1 MCLRVELIRGWLS
14 HDLVAPSS
22 LRHLTPIFI
31 SQAIKR
37 TNTQTHT
44 LQVEWFSCHSRD
56 HLQARLTSTISHIF
70 LHVILDTHTHTLFS
84 YFCILSVK
92 ICLSYSAYSAVN
104 AKKKKN
110 PCDYFKQL
118 CSSDA
123 IFRQLTVHAEYLWL
137 ELMQWTWMPAPPDDR
152 SKANS
157 NLWDWKINVK
167 VPPVSTWGW
176 SQDTILEDS
185 YVNAQ
190 LQP

>member
-44 LQVEWFSCHSRD
+44 LQVQWFSCHSRD

-70 LHVILDTHTHTLFS
+70 LHVILHTHTVLIFLHFECQNMFVIFCLF
-84 YFCILSVK
+84 C
-92 ICLSYSAYSAVN
+92 CQC
-104 AKKKKN
+104 KKTKNN

-123 IFRQLTVHAEYLWL
+123 IFRQLTCRIFVAGANAVNMDAGSNWWPFKSKQQPLGLKNKRKSSSSVHLRL
-137 ELMQWTWMPAPPDDR
+137 IPR
-152 SKANS
+152 HNS
-157 NLWDWKINVK
+157 WRL
-167 VPPVSTWGW
+167 
-176 SQDTILEDS
+176 LC
-185 YVNAQ
+185 
-190 LQP
+190 

>member
-44 LQVEWFSCHSRD
+44 LQVQWFSCHSRD

-70 LHVILDTHTHTLFS
+70 LHVILHTHTLFS

-104 AKKKKN
+104 AKKPKTTLVIILSN
-110 PCDYFKQL
+110 SAALMPFLDSL
-118 CSSDA
+118 
-123 IFRQLTVHAEYLWL
+123 HAEYLWL
-137 ELMQWTWMPAPPDDR
+137 ELMQWTWMPAPTDDR

-176 SQDTILEDS
+176 SQDTILKDS

>member
-37 TNTQTHT
+37 TNTKTHT

-56 HLQARLTSTISHIF
+56 HVQARLTSTISHIF

-92 ICLSYSAYSAVN
+92 ICLSHSAYSAVN
-104 AKKKKN
+104 AKKN
-110 PCDYFKQL
+110 PLVIILSNSAALMPFLDSL
-118 CSSDA
+118 
-123 IFRQLTVHAEYLWL
+123 HAEYLWL
-137 ELMQWTWMPAPPDDR
+137 ELMQWTWMAAQTDDR

-157 NLWDWKINVK
+157 NLWDWKINVT
-167 VPPVSTWGW
+167 VP
-176 SQDTILEDS
+176 
-185 YVNAQ
+185 
-190 LQP
+190 

>member
-70 LHVILDTHTHTLFS
+70 LHVILDTHTHCSHIFAFWVS
-84 YFCILSVK
+84 KYVCHILL
-92 ICLSYSAYSAVN
+92 ILLSMQ
-104 AKKKKN
+104 KKTKT

-123 IFRQLTVHAEYLWL
+123 IFRQLTCRIFVAGANAVNMDAGSNWWPFKSKQQPLGLKNKRESSSSVHLRL
-137 ELMQWTWMPAPPDDR
+137 
-152 SKANS
+152 
-157 NLWDWKINVK
+157 
-167 VPPVSTWGW
+167 VPRHNPWR
-176 SQDTILEDS
+176 L
-185 YVNAQ
+185 
-190 LQP
+190 LC

>member
-70 LHVILDTHTHTLFS
+70 LHVILDTHTHCSHIFAFWVS
-84 YFCILSVK
+84 KYVCHILL
-92 ICLSYSAYSAVN
+92 ILLPMQ
-104 AKKKKN
+104 KKKT

-123 IFRQLTVHAEYLWL
+123 IFRQLTCRIFVAGANAVNMDAGSNWWPFKSKQQPLGLKNKRESSSSVHLRL
-137 ELMQWTWMPAPPDDR
+137 
-152 SKANS
+152 
-157 NLWDWKINVK
+157 
-167 VPPVSTWGW
+167 VPRHNPWR
-176 SQDTILEDS
+176 L
-185 YVNAQ
+185 
-190 LQP
+190 LC

>member
-70 LHVILDTHTHTLFS
+70 LHVILDTHTHCSHIFAFWVSKYVCHILLILLS
-84 YFCILSVK
+84 MQKKQKPLVIILSN
-92 ICLSYSAYSAVN
+92 SAALMLFLDS
-104 AKKKKN
+104 
-110 PCDYFKQL
+110 L
-118 CSSDA
+118 
-123 IFRQLTVHAEYLWL
+123 HAEYLWL
-137 ELMQWTWMPAPPDDR
+137 ELMQWTWMPAPTDDR

>member
-70 LHVILDTHTHTLFS
+70 LHVILDTHTHCSHIFAFWVS
-84 YFCILSVK
+84 KYVCHILL
-92 ICLSYSAYSAVN
+92 ILLSMQ
-104 AKKKKN
+104 KKPKT

-123 IFRQLTVHAEYLWL
+123 IFRQLTCRIFVAGANAVNMDAGSNWWPFKSKQQPLGLKNKRESSSSVHLRL
-137 ELMQWTWMPAPPDDR
+137 
-152 SKANS
+152 
-157 NLWDWKINVK
+157 
-167 VPPVSTWGW
+167 VPRHNPWR
-176 SQDTILEDS
+176 L
-185 YVNAQ
+185 
-190 LQP
+190 LC

>member
-37 TNTQTHT
+37 TNTKTHT

-70 LHVILDTHTHTLFS
+70 LHVILDTHTHTHCSHIFAFWVS
-84 YFCILSVK
+84 KYVCHILL
-92 ICLSYSAYSAVN
+92 ILLSMQ
-104 AKKKKN
+104 KKN

-123 IFRQLTVHAEYLWL
+123 IFRQLTCRIFVVGANAVNMDAGSNW
-137 ELMQWTWMPAPPDDR
+137 WPFK
-152 SKANS
+152 SKQQPLGLKNKRDS
-157 NLWDWKINVK
+157 TIN
-167 VPPVSTWGW
+167 
-176 SQDTILEDS
+176 
-185 YVNAQ
+185 
-190 LQP
+190 

>member
-1 MCLRVELIRGWLS
+1 MCLWVELIRGWLS

-104 AKKKKN
+104 AKKTKT

-123 IFRQLTVHAEYLWL
+123 IFRQLTCRIFVAGANAVNMDAGSNWWPFKSKQQPLGLKNKRESSSSVHLRL
-137 ELMQWTWMPAPPDDR
+137 
-152 SKANS
+152 
-157 NLWDWKINVK
+157 
-167 VPPVSTWGW
+167 VPRHNPWR
-176 SQDTILEDS
+176 L
-185 YVNAQ
+185 
-190 LQP
+190 LC

>member
-70 LHVILDTHTHTLFS
+70 LHVILDTHTHTHCSHIFAFWVSKYVCHILLILLS
-84 YFCILSVK
+84 MQKKQKPLVIILSN
-92 ICLSYSAYSAVN
+92 SAALMPFLDS
-104 AKKKKN
+104 
-110 PCDYFKQL
+110 L
-118 CSSDA
+118 
-123 IFRQLTVHAEYLWL
+123 HAEYLWL
-137 ELMQWTWMPAPPDDR
+137 ELMQWTWMPAPTDDR

>member
-1 MCLRVELIRGWLS
+1 MFASGVDQGLIISWPRCPFLS
-14 HDLVAPSS
+14 ASPYP
-22 LRHLTPIFI
+22 HLHFTGYKAHKY
-31 SQAIKR
+31 SD
-37 TNTQTHT
+37 THT
-44 LQVEWFSCHSRD
+44 PGGMIQLSLQRSPPGQADLNHFTHISTCHFRY
-56 HLQARLTSTISHIF
+56 
-70 LHVILDTHTHTLFS
+70 THTLFS

-104 AKKKKN
+104 AKKTKN

-137 ELMQWTWMPAPPDDR
+137 ELMQWTWMPAPTDDR

-185 YVNAQ
+185 YNAQ